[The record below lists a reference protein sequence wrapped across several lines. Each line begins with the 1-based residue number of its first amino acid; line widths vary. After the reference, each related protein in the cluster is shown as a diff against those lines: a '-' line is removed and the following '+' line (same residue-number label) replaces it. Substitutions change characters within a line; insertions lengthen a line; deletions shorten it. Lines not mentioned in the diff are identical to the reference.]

1 MGVNNIFQKL
11 SERITGDSGKT
22 LFSEDSWLNNS
33 PLAVQFPRLYQITF
47 SKNVTVQT
55 VLEGRFDTIQ
65 LWRIL
70 LDDTAKAVGL
80 QDMVS
85 KVFFLLTSKTE

>member
-11 SERITGDSGKT
+11 SERTIGDGGKT
-22 LFSEDSWLNNS
+22 LFSEDSWVINS

-47 SKNVTVQT
+47 SKNVRVQK

-65 LWRIL
+65 LWRTL
-70 LDDTAKAVGL
+70 LDDTAKAVDL
-80 QDMVS
+80 QHMVS
-85 KVFFLLTSKTE
+85 KVFSS